1 MESSDVS
8 DIASNLKEA
17 FDTITSTYGD
27 IKNLSLNLLDESFP
41 TSTEK
46 DAAKTQPLTT

>member
-1 MESSDVS
+1 
-8 DIASNLKEA
+8 
-17 FDTITSTYGD
+17 
-27 IKNLSLNLLDESFP
+27 LDESFP